1 MDTRQTPSFGIDVHD
16 DGPSIVVQL
25 SGEFDSHATAAFDRI
40 MDGVCLRRPTAIVLD
55 VADLSFIDSSGLR
68 SLMRAHGAVLGG
80 DRLQLR
86 SPQPATLRL
95 LDITGL
101 TSQFVIV

>member
-1 MDTRQTPSFGIDVHD
+1 MEARQSQSFGIEVED
-16 DGPSIVVQL
+16 DGPSIVLRL
-25 SGEFDSHATAAFDRI
+25 SGELDAHAASDLDRA
-40 MDGVCLRRPTAIVLD
+40 MDEVSTRRPTSVVLD
-55 VADLSFIDSSGLR
+55 VADVSFIDSSGLR

-80 DRLQLR
+80 ERLQLR

-101 TSQFVIV
+101 TGQFLIT